1 MVDMDSDAA
10 IFKGFYLEALGK
22 KRGCENLH
30 DDHHPSFPSRLAN
43 MRHTSPSESKL
54 TYTVCVLNVLKIH
67 MG

>member
-1 MVDMDSDAA
+1 MVEMDSDAA
-10 IFKGFYLEALGK
+10 IFKGFYLQALGE
-22 KRGCENLH
+22 KRGCENQH
-30 DDHHPSFPSRLAN
+30 DDHHPSRLAN